1 MTVKL
6 SGTAWVVYL
15 KELRDALRDRRTL
28 LTVLL
33 SSVAMGPLV
42 LLAISTMIAGIEKRA
57 EAREIVVV
65 GIEHAPTLRN
75 YLLRQTFTIKPAPEG
90 WEQQLK
96 DSRLGD
102 PVLVVPAGFE
112 AGMARGDPPLLE
124 VVGSSGNQRAQS
136 GVGGLMRLLRGFNQE
151 QAVLRLAVR
160 GVSAAALEAVQV
172 EERDLADVATRAAQL
187 GTLVPYFV
195 LMAVLYGAL
204 NAALDTTAGER
215 ERGSLEPLLMNPA
228 PRAAL
233 VLGKWGA
240 VASVALLIAVLSC
253 LSFLPGQ
260 WLLRSEAL
268 AAMFRFGIGEAV
280 AFIALLAPLA
290 GALSALLMAIAIRC
304 KTFKEA
310 QANATVV
317 MLAVS
322 LMPLFTLFNQEGT
335 QPWHLWLPPLAQT
348 VLMGRVL
355 KGEALAFADV
365 APSVAVCVLV
375 AAAAVAFVARVLRS
389 AAVR

>member
-1 MTVKL
+1 MM
-6 SGTAWVVYL
+6 SAAWVVYL
-15 KELRDALRDRRTL
+15 KELKDALRDRRTL
-28 LTVLL
+28 LVVLL
-33 SSVAMGPLV
+33 SSVAIGPLV
-42 LLAISTMIAGIEKRA
+42 LMAVSQLVAGIEKRA
-57 EAREIVVV
+57 EAREIVVQ
-65 GIEHAPTLRN
+65 GIQHAPVLRN
-75 YLLRQTFTIKPAPEG
+75 FLERQTYTVRTAPEG

-96 DSRLGD
+96 DSQLGD
-102 PVLVVPAGFE
+102 PVLVVPSSFE
-112 AGMARGDPPLLE
+112 ADMARGEAPVLE
-124 VVGSSGNQRAQS
+124 LVSSAANQRSQTGS
-136 GVGGLMRLLRGFNQE
+136 GGVLRLLRWFNQE
-151 QAVLRLAVR
+151 QATLRLAMR
-160 GVSAAALEAVQV
+160 GVAASTLEAVRV
-172 EERDLADVATRAAQL
+172 EERDLADPGSRAAQL
-187 GTLVPYFV
+187 GTMVPYFV

-240 VASVALLIAVLSC
+240 VASVGMLIAVLSC

-268 AAMFRFGIGEAV
+268 AAVFRFGIGEALV
-280 AFIALLAPLA
+280 FIVLLLPLA

-322 LMPLFTLFNQEGT
+322 LLPLVSLFNQEGT
-335 QPWHLWLPPLAQT
+335 KPWHLWLPALAQT
-348 VLMGRVL
+348 TLMGRVL
-355 KGEALAFADV
+355 KGETLAWADV
-365 APSVAVCVLV
+365 LPSVGVCVVLTV
-375 AAAAVAFVARVLRS
+375 LAMAFVARTLRS
-389 AAVR
+389 AALK